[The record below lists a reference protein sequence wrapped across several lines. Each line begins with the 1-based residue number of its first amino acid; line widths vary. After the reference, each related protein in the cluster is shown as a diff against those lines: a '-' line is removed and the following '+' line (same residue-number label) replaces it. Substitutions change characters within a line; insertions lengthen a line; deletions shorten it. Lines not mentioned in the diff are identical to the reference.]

1 MPFKSTGSQ
10 NSNVSQEQ
18 RLGFL
23 NFGVLGVEMNTHLR
37 GEIKSDEYEVVLQGE
52 EGKHT
57 YLEIIEDGIQDF
69 GFVF

>member
-1 MPFKSTGSQ
+1 MLFKSTGNQ

-18 RLGFL
+18 RLGL
-23 NFGVLGVEMNTHLR
+23 LSFGVLGVEMNRHLR

-57 YLEIIEDGIQDF
+57 YLETVEDGIQDL

>member
-52 EGKHT
+52 EGKRT
-57 YLEIIEDGIQDF
+57 YLEIVEDGIQDF

>member
-23 NFGVLGVEMNTHLR
+23 SFRVLRIEMNTHLR

-52 EGKHT
+52 EGKRT
-57 YLEIIEDGIQDF
+57 YLEIVEDGIQDF
-69 GFVF
+69 VFVF